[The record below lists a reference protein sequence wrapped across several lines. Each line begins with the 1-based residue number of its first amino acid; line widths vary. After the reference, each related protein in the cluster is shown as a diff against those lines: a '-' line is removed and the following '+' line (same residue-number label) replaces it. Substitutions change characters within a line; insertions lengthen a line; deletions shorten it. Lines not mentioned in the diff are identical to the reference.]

1 MTFTDLACRPTL
13 QMRKNLKEIKKNPR
27 ELMIHT
33 VASMCNNKHILS
45 LKKNSDGEFK
55 MSGRGY
61 SLSNFGFK
69 SPVYEIEWAADEG
82 DWSKVIHIINSGYQR
97 IDKIVS
103 R

>member
-1 MTFTDLACRPTL
+1 MTYTDLAQQPIT

-27 ELMIHT
+27 ELMIHI
-33 VASMCNNKHILS
+33 VASMCDNKYILS

-55 MSGRGY
+55 MSGGRF

-69 SPVYEIEWAADEG
+69 SPIYEIEWAADEG

>member
-82 DWSKVIHIINSGYQR
+82 NWSEVIDIINSGYQR
-97 IDKIVS
+97 IHKIKS

>member
-1 MTFTDLACRPTL
+1 MTYTELARSEIY
-13 QMRKNLKEIKKNPR
+13 QMQKNLKEIKKNPR
-27 ELMIHT
+27 ELMIHV
-33 VASMCNNKHILS
+33 VASMCNNKYILS

-55 MSGRGY
+55 MCGGRF

-69 SPVYEIEWAADEG
+69 SPVYEIEWAADDG
-82 DWSKVIHIINSGYQR
+82 YWSKVIHIINSGYQR

>member
-1 MTFTDLACRPTL
+1 MTFTDLACGPTL

-27 ELMIHT
+27 ELMIH
-33 VASMCNNKHILS
+33 VIASMCDNKYILS
-45 LKKNSDGEFK
+45 LKKNSDEEFK

-82 DWSKVIHIINSGYQR
+82 DWSRVIHIINSGYQR

>member
-1 MTFTDLACRPTL
+1 MTYKELYISEMY
-13 QMRKNLKEIKKNPR
+13 QMQKNLKEIKKNPR
-27 ELMIHT
+27 ELMIHI
-33 VASMCNNKHILS
+33 VASMCDNKYILS

-69 SPVYEIEWAADEG
+69 PPVYEIEWAADEG
-82 DWSKVIHIINSGYQR
+82 DWSKVIHSINSGYQR

>member
-27 ELMIHT
+27 QLMIHI
-33 VASMCNNKHILS
+33 VSSMCDNRYILS
-45 LKKNSDGEFK
+45 LKKNSDGEFQ
-55 MSGRGY
+55 MSGRGFA
-61 SLSNFGFK
+61 LSNFGFK
-69 SPVYEIEWAADEG
+69 PPVYEIEWAADAG
-82 DWSKVIHIINSGYQR
+82 DWSKVIHSINSGYQR